1 MPTKRFINNKSEDMS
16 KDKIQSFLEAI
27 ARPVSLKEI
36 KKYLGVEKKE
46 MVSLLKDMEE
56 EGLVVRIKND
66 RYGLPSRTNQVTG
79 KLSCNP
85 SGFGFVLPLNAEEED
100 IYIRQNNMNDAMH
113 GDKVVARVDRY
124 KKGGKREGKIVRI
137 LERGN
142 KQIIGR
148 IERYKKR
155 FFLIPEDSRIF
166 HTISLEKEK
175 SLRKG
180 DIAVAEIVQF
190 PSKRRNPKGKIKEVL
205 GDPFD
210 PDVEVKSII
219 YKFDLPHIF
228 PKNCVKEA
236 ESVSKE
242 IIEEDKTGKEDLREL
257 HFVTIDGENARDF
270 DDAVYIERDGQSYKL
285 WVAIAD
291 VSHYVREKSA
301 LDREA
306 YTRGTSVYFPDRA
319 IPMLPEVL
327 SNGICS
333 LKPGVERFALTV
345 KMNFDE
351 SGKLHSYQFYN
362 SIIKSRK
369 RLTYSEVRDIV
380 EGNTC
385 LDEDFEELTESLKI
399 MEKLARILMKKRF
412 KEGSIDFDLPEAE
425 IILDIRG
432 KTEDIIRSERN
443 IAHRIIEEFM
453 LVTNR
458 TVAHH
463 LLKRELP
470 LLNRVHEEPEK
481 SKIQEF
487 REFIANFGYKLEDGL
502 KHLPKAFQ
510 KLLTELEGKP
520 EEKMINRVMLRS
532 MKQARYATKNIGH
545 FGLAFK
551 HYAHFTSPIRRY
563 PDLVVHRILK
573 ETMKDEGIAEEKVLD
588 LNESLPIVADHTS
601 QRERIAMDAERD
613 IVDLKKVQFM
623 ADKVGE
629 TFEGF
634 ITSVISFGF
643 FVELEEYLI
652 DGLVHISS
660 IQDDYYLYLEKE
672 HAFIGEKKR
681 KRYRIG
687 DMVKV
692 RVDRVNIARRQ
703 VDFILVKLGIR

>member
-1 MPTKRFINNKSEDMS
+1 MPTKRLLNNKREDVS
-16 KDKIQSFLEAI
+16 KDRIQSFLETI
-27 ARPVSLKEI
+27 ARPVSLKEM
-36 KKYLGVEKKE
+36 KKYLDVEKKE
-46 MVSLLKDMEE
+46 LVSLLKDMEK
-56 EGLVVRIKND
+56 EGLVVRVRSN

-85 SGFGFVLPLNAEEED
+85 SGFGFVLPLNAGEED
-100 IYIRQNNMNDAMH
+100 VYIRQNNMNDAMH
-113 GDKVVARVDRY
+113 GDKVVARVDHY
-124 KKGGKREGKIVRI
+124 KKGGKREGKIVRV

-142 KQIIGR
+142 KQIVGR
-148 IERYKKR
+148 IERDKKG

-166 HTISLEKEK
+166 HTISLEKGR

-180 DIAVAEIVQF
+180 DTAVAEIVQF
-190 PSKRRNPKGKIKEVL
+190 PSKRRNPKGRIKEVL

-210 PDVEVKSII
+210 PDVEVKSVI

-228 PKNCVKEA
+228 PKDCVKEA

-242 IIEEDKTGKEDLREL
+242 VIEKDKTGREDLREL
-257 HFVTIDGENARDF
+257 PFVTIDGESARDF
-270 DDAVYIERDGQSYKL
+270 DDAVCIERHGQSYRL

-291 VSHYVREKSA
+291 VSHYVREESA

-319 IPMLPEVL
+319 IPMLPEAL

-333 LKPGVERFALTV
+333 LKPDVERLALTV
-345 KMNFDE
+345 EMNFDE
-351 SGKLHSYQFYN
+351 SGRLNGYQFYN
-362 SIIKSRK
+362 TVIKSRK
-369 RLTYSEVRDIV
+369 RLTYSEVRDLLADTTFS
-380 EGNTC
+380 G
-385 LDEDFEELTESLKI
+385 EDFDNHTDSLRI
-399 MEKLARILMKKRF
+399 MEKLALILMKKRF

-425 IILDIRG
+425 IILDMRG

-453 LVTNR
+453 LAANR
-458 TVAHH
+458 TVARH
-463 LLKRELP
+463 LFNMGLP
-470 LLNRVHEEPEK
+470 FLSRVHEEPDK

-487 REFIANFGYKLEDGL
+487 REFIANFGYKLEGGL

-551 HYAHFTSPIRRY
+551 YYAHFTSPIRRY

-573 ETMKDEGIAEEKVLD
+573 ETMKDEGLPEEKIKD
-588 LNESLPIVADHTS
+588 INERLPVVADYTS
-601 QRERIAMDAERD
+601 QRERVAMDAERD

-623 ADKVGE
+623 ADKIGE
-629 TFEGF
+629 IFEGF

-660 IQDDYYLYLEKE
+660 IQDDYYVCLEKE

-692 RVDRVNIARRQ
+692 RVDRVDTARRQ
-703 VDFILVKLGIR
+703 VDFILIT

>member
-1 MPTKRFINNKSEDMS
+1 MS
-16 KDKIQSFLEAI
+16 KNRIKSFLETI
-27 ARPVSLKEI
+27 ARPVSLKEM
-36 KKYLGVEKKE
+36 KKYLS
-46 MVSLLKDMEE
+46 VSKGEITNLLKDMEK
-56 EGLVVRIKND
+56 EGLVVRARNN
-66 RYGLPSRTNQVTG
+66 RYGLPTRMSLITG
-79 KLSCNP
+79 ELSCNP
-85 SGFGFVLPLNAEEED
+85 SGFGFVLPLKAGEED
-100 IYIRQNNMNDAMH
+100 VYISQKNMNDAMH

-137 LERGN
+137 LERRN
-142 KQIIGR
+142 KPVIGR
-148 IERYKKR
+148 IERDRKR
-155 FFLIPEDSRIF
+155 FFLIPEDRRIF
-166 HTISLEKEK
+166 QTISLEKGR

-180 DIAVAEIVQF
+180 DIAVAEIVRF
-190 PSKRRNPKGKIKEVL
+190 PAKGSKPKGRIIEVL

-210 PDVEVKSII
+210 ANVEVKSVI

-228 PKNCVKEA
+228 SKECVTEA
-236 ESVSKE
+236 ESVSREVVEK
-242 IIEEDKTGKEDLREL
+242 DKAGRKDLREH
-257 HFVTIDGENARDF
+257 HFVTIDGESAKDF
-270 DDAVYIERDGQSYKL
+270 DDAVCIERHGKSYRL

-291 VSHYVREKSA
+291 VSHYVREESA

-319 IPMLPEVL
+319 IPMLPFEL

-333 LKPGVERFALTV
+333 LKPSVERLALTV
-345 KMNFDE
+345 EMDFDQ
-351 SGKLHSYQFYN
+351 SGKLKDYQFYE
-362 SIIKSRK
+362 SVIKSRK

-380 EGNTC
+380 EGRTYP
-385 LDEDFEELTESLKI
+385 DKDFDVFAKSLQI
-399 MEKLARILMKKRF
+399 MKKLALVLMKKRF

-425 IILDIRG
+425 IILDMRG
-432 KTEDIIRSERN
+432 RTEDIIRSERN

-453 LVTNR
+453 LAANR

-463 LLKRELP
+463 LYKMGLP
-470 LLNRVHEEPEK
+470 LLSRVHEEPEK

-487 REFIANFGYKLEDGL
+487 REFIANFGYTLEGGL

-510 KLLTELEGKP
+510 KLLTELEGRP
-520 EEKMINRVMLRS
+520 EERMINQVMLRS
-532 MKQARYATKNIGH
+532 MKQARYSTKNIGH

-573 ETMKDEGIAEEKVLD
+573 ETLKEEGTAEEKVLI
-588 LNESLPIVADHTS
+588 LNEKLPLVADHTS
-601 QRERIAMDAERD
+601 QRERVAMDAERD

-623 ADKVGE
+623 ADKIGE
-629 TFEGF
+629 VFEGF

-660 IQDDYYLYLEKE
+660 IQDDYYVFLEKE

-692 RVDRVNIARRQ
+692 RVERVDTASRQ
-703 VDFILVKLGIR
+703 LDFTLIT

>member
-1 MPTKRFINNKSEDMS
+1 MS

-27 ARPVSLKEI
+27 ARPVSLKEM

-56 EGLVVRIKND
+56 EGLMVRTRNN

-85 SGFGFVLPLNAEEED
+85 SGFGFVLPLNAGEED
-100 IYIRQNNMNDAMH
+100 VYISQKNMNDAMH

-142 KQIIGR
+142 KQIVGR
-148 IERYKKR
+148 IERYKKH
-155 FFLIPEDSRIF
+155 FFLIPEDSRIL

-210 PDVEVKSII
+210 PDVEVKSVI

-228 PKNCVKEA
+228 PKDCVKET
-236 ESVSKE
+236 ESVYKE
-242 IIEEDKTGKEDLREL
+242 VIEEDKTGREDLRDL
-257 HFVTIDGENARDF
+257 PFVTIDGESARDF
-270 DDAVYIERDGQSYKL
+270 DDAVCIERDGQSYRL

-291 VSHYVREKSA
+291 VSHYVREESA

-319 IPMLPEVL
+319 IPMLPEAL

-333 LKPGVERFALTV
+333 LKPDVERLALTV
-345 KMNFDE
+345 EMDFDK
-351 SGKLHSYQFYN
+351 SGKLHGYQFYN

-369 RLTYSEVRDIV
+369 RLTYSEVRDLLADTTSS
-380 EGNTC
+380 N
-385 LDEDFEELTESLKI
+385 EDDPTDSFRI
-399 MEKLARILMKKRF
+399 MEKLALILMKKRF

-425 IILDIRG
+425 IILDMRG

-453 LVTNR
+453 LAANR

-463 LLKRELP
+463 LFKQGLP
-470 LLNRVHEEPEK
+470 FLSRVHEEPDK
-481 SKIQEF
+481 SKVQAF
-487 REFIANFGYKLEDGL
+487 REFINNFGYQLEGGI

-510 KLLTELEGKP
+510 KLLAELDGKP

-551 HYAHFTSPIRRY
+551 YYAHFTSPIRRY

-573 ETMKDEGIAEEKVLD
+573 ETMKDEGLTKKKISEI
-588 LNESLPIVADHTS
+588 NESLPVVADHTS
-601 QRERIAMDAERD
+601 QRERVAMDAERD

-623 ADKVGE
+623 ADKIGE
-629 TFEGF
+629 IFEGF

-660 IQDDYYLYLEKE
+660 IQDDYYVFLEKD

-692 RVDRVNIARRQ
+692 RVDRVDTARRQ
-703 VDFILVKLGIR
+703 VDFTLAT